1 MDRLLGTEMV
11 QEQEQER
18 EQEQEQEQEQEIEIE
33 KYVDLAYARDHEEPT
48 PWPFASLADP
58 LVHSEGESESEG
70 ENESGTIG
78 SDSTSALR
86 LPAQFYRASDFC
98 LWKRSPLQMPGY
110 LALSHNYFDKRWS
123 GARRLKN
130 VVMVLDWVP
139 DMTALRTYSRGY
151 GDLSLAQEEVSNHNY
166 FHIHIHNHYH
176 YHNHNHNCQSRSR
189 LACAVVY
196 VV

>member
-1 MDRLLGTEMV
+1 MV

-58 LVHSEGESESEG
+58 LVRSEG
-70 ENESGTIG
+70 ENESECESGTIS
-78 SDSTSALR
+78 SDSVSALR
-86 LPAQFYRASDFC
+86 LPTQFYRASDFC
-98 LWKRSPLQMPGY
+98 LWKRSPIQMPGY
-110 LALSHNYFDKRWS
+110 LALSNNYFDKRWS

-139 DMTALRTYSRGY
+139 DMSALRTYGRGY
-151 GDLSLAQEEVSNHNY
+151 GDLSLAQEEVHNHN
-166 FHIHIHNHYH
+166 HIHNHYH
-176 YHNHNHNCQSRSR
+176 NHYHNHNCQSRST
-189 LACAVVY
+189 LSCAVVY
-196 VV
+196 VVLR